1 MKATELHIAIMNK
14 EDMTLEEADELV
26 QEMKELVADGEMPD
40 DVLYQYGYD
49 MDYFM
54 DLF

>member
-14 EDMTLEEADELV
+14 EDMTLKEADEMV
-26 QEMKELVADGEMPD
+26 QEMKGLVADGEMPD
-40 DVLYQYGYD
+40 DVLLDYGYD